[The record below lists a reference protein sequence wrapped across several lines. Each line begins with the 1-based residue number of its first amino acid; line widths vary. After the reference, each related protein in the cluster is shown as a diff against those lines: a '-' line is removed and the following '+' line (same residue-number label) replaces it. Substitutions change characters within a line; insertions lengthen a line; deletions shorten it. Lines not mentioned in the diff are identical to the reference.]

1 MNELAGK
8 AAPEVKVITGDKPLA
23 GDGTGVQKEAGG
35 GEKQYDKVE
44 LLAMKMGWNPEHD
57 ENSGRPFKSAD
68 QYIIDSKQIQ
78 DTTVKTLNS
87 LKTTNEQLVAGMKNL
102 KTTYTKVAEVEKA
115 RIDNEIVSLKEKRD
129 VHIENSDKGKVKEVD
144 GQIENLQKSKKDM
157 DETVVQQQAG
167 QQIGTGDFKE
177 KSAQW
182 MADNPWYGKNVEMTN
197 YIDAQSERFRGL
209 PDDTYFEKLSESAM
223 TMFPGEFKGQVLPGQ
238 KQVAGQQAQQ
248 QAVVGGQTRQT
259 GPGAKQKFTIQDLSP
274 DQQKF
279 AKFYEKQKV
288 MTEQEYVD
296 EQVKIGN
303 SPGMGKR

>member
-1 MNELAGK
+1 MDGLQGE
-8 AAPEVKVITGDKPLA
+8 AAPEVIVTTGDKPLA

-35 GEKQYDKVE
+35 GEKQYGEVE
-44 LLAMKMGWNPEHD
+44 VLAMKMGWNPEHD

-87 LKTTNEQLVAGMKNL
+87 LKATNEELVAGMQNL
-102 KTTYTKVAEVEKA
+102 KTTYTKVAKVEQA
-115 RIDNEIVSLKEKRD
+115 RIDNEIANLKEKRD

-157 DETVVQQQAG
+157 DEPAAQQQA
-167 QQIGTGDFKE
+167 QQQTGTGDFKA

-182 MADNPWYGKNVEMTN
+182 MAENSWYGKNTEMTN

-209 PDDTYFEKLSESAM
+209 PDDTYFEKLSEVAI
-223 TMFPGEFKGQVLPGQ
+223 TMFPEAFKGKALSGQ
-238 KQVAGQQAQQ
+238 KVVTGQQNQQ
-248 QAVVGGQTRQT
+248 QTVVGGQTRQT
-259 GPGAKQKFTIQDLSP
+259 GPGAKQKYTINDLSP

-279 AKFYEKQKV
+279 ARFYEKQKV
-288 MTEQEYVD
+288 MTVQEYVD

-303 SPGMGKR
+303 IIGR